1 MRTSCNSLPGISE
14 VRYINCGNLLPY
26 LVEKVAA
33 GAPIAVERDKT
44 QVVNVWGNPTCTA
57 EAKDSNNGRAETVT
71 LEFATLSK
79 VPAVGVAFLVR
90 QASGQWFLIGSRETA
105 PVVSINYNTG
115 EMAGDASVYRVSV
128 QFTAYKALLP
138 VAV

>member
-1 MRTSCNSLPGISE
+1 MRTTCYNLPGICE
-14 VRYINCGNLLPY
+14 VRFIAVAHLLPY

-44 QVVNVWGNPTCTA
+44 QMVNVWGNPTCTA
-57 EAKDSNNGRAETVT
+57 DAKDSNNGRAETVT

-79 VPAVGVAFLVR
+79 VPAVGTAFLVK
-90 QASGQWFLIGSRETA
+90 QASGQWCLIGSRETA

-115 EMAGDASVYRVSV
+115 EMAGEASVYRVSV

-138 VAV
+138 VAL

>member
-1 MRTSCNSLPGISE
+1 MKTYCHNLPGISE
-14 VRYINCGNLLPY
+14 VRFIYCAHLLPY

-33 GAPIAVERDKT
+33 GVPVAVEHDRS
-44 QVVNVWGNPTCTA
+44 QAINIYGNPSCVA
-57 EAKDSNNGRAETVT
+57 ESKDSNNGRAETVT
-71 LEFATLSK
+71 LGFSTLSK

-90 QASGQWFLIGSRETA
+90 QASGQWFLIGSRENA

-115 EMAGDASVYRVSV
+115 EMAGEAAVYSVSV
-128 QFTAYKALLP
+128 TFSAYKALIP